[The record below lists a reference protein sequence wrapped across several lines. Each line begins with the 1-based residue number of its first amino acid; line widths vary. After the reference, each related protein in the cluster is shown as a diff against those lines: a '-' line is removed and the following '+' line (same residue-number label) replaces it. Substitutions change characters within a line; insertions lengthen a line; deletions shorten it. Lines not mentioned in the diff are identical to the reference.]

1 MFASVTNGI
10 TERTRSLHHSSL
22 MNAASRHFRY
32 FSEAEHHGIF
42 CFAPSKRRHDMSSEI
57 GPYLFGTIRRDFL
70 AVNVINCVR

>member
-1 MFASVTNGI
+1 MGSPK
-10 TERTRSLHHSSL
+10 ERDRCTTVPL

-57 GPYLFGTIRRDFL
+57 GPYLFGTIHRDFL
-70 AVNVINCVR
+70 AYASQPQGSG